1 MQTGIFMNTGTWSLA
16 VDDNRPTLMI
26 VDDEAPVTMSLRD
39 LFLVQ
44 ADYRIVTHAS
54 ARAALAAAGLLTVD
68 LVISDYRMPEM
79 DGATFLSRFKEIQ
92 PHAILVLMAEGADR
106 EKAIRAIN
114 PADLYHCI
122 EKPWDHDHLLKVV
135 SNGLEKRALL
145 RALEAKT
152 EELNQANSRLKSI
165 QTELIKAF
173 I

>member
-1 MQTGIFMNTGTWSLA
+1 M
-16 VDDNRPTLMI
+16 DDNRPTVMI

-44 ADYRIVTHAS
+44 ADFRIVTHTS
-54 ARAALAAAGLLTVD
+54 ARAALSAAGTLAVD

-92 PHAILVLMAEGADR
+92 PHAILVLMAEAADK

-114 PADLYHCI
+114 PADLYHWV

-135 SNGLEKRALL
+135 RNGLEKRALL
-145 RALEAKT
+145 RALEAKN
-152 EELNQANSRLKSI
+152 EELNQANSKLKSI
-165 QTELIKAF
+165 QTELVKAF
-173 I
+173 V